1 MRDTRSQFADSLI
14 LNGFQSPESTASR
27 MKCEILSRHSITIKA
42 SQKIRM
48 EFSYKGF
55 IPFVFFFTEYHYM
68 FSYIH
73 TFQKKKKPEIE
84 KKNNFNKRKK
94 QVKRI
99 RIKLKKII
107 QYKL

>member
-27 MKCEILSRHSITIKA
+27 MKCEILSRHSTKIKA

-48 EFSYKGF
+48 EFISSAKNQ
-55 IPFVFFFTEYHYM
+55 YM

-73 TFQKKKKPEIE
+73 TFPKKKKKTEIE
-84 KKNNFNKRKK
+84 GLN
-94 QVKRI
+94 
-99 RIKLKKII
+99 
-107 QYKL
+107 

>member
-27 MKCEILSRHSITIKA
+27 MKCEILSRHSTKIKA

-73 TFQKKKKPEIE
+73 TFPKKKKKKPEIE
-84 KKNNFNKRKK
+84 GLN
-94 QVKRI
+94 
-99 RIKLKKII
+99 
-107 QYKL
+107 